1 MTFCRNHEI
10 FDQLPEWIIILL
22 TTGIPWNVLLINGKP
37 YLQVSFQIVCRRIYH
52 TSTIFFF
59 WDFHLFSTF
68 TKLQCSVRDT
78 MFIGINY
85 NRIMGKNHFRKKIRL
100 FENLGRLR
108 KFQILAPSVDFKLT
122 NFHFRSLHFRNL
134 WHSCI
139 VPCSIKI
146 LKKFCNFPKS

>member
-1 MTFCRNHEI
+1 MGNRTCRCRFKLCVGESIIRQQFFSFEI
-10 FDQLPEWIIILL
+10 FICFLL
-22 TTGIPWNVLLINGKP
+22 LQNYNVALETQCLL
-37 YLQVSFQIVCRRIYH
+37 VF
-52 TSTIFFF
+52 
-59 WDFHLFSTF
+59 
-68 TKLQCSVRDT
+68 
-78 MFIGINY
+78 INY
-85 NRIMGKNHFRKKIRL
+85 NRIMGKKHFRKKIRL